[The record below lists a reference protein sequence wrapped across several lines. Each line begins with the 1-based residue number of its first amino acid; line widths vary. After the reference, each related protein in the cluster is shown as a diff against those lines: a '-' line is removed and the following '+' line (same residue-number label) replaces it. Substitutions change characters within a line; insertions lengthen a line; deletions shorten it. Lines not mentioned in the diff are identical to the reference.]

1 MNSEFKAFF
10 ELLLML
16 ILEPRTGVL
25 IGLLL
30 VAAWSDYKTGRIP
43 NILVFPGMVLGLAY
57 NTAYPPFLDATFP
70 WAFEGMGIALAL
82 MLPFYLL
89 RTIGAGDV
97 KLIAM
102 SGAFLGFPSVLWAT
116 LAVFLA
122 GGVLSLAYVIRHGS
136 LRRAFSNIAGMLL
149 SALPGIA
156 RPWPLLTMNSQAS
169 VGTLPYGIAI
179 AAGTIAYLVLHQ
191 LGYVR

>member
-1 MNSEFKAFF
+1 MNSEFKAFL
-10 ELLLML
+10 ELLAML
-16 ILEPRTGVL
+16 ILDPRTGVL

-43 NILVFPGMVLGLAY
+43 NLLVFPGMGLGLTY
-57 NTAYPPFLDATFP
+57 TTMYPPFLHDTFP
-70 WAFEGMGIALAL
+70 WAFEGVGAALAL
-82 MLPFYLL
+82 MLPLYLL

-97 KLIAM
+97 KLMAM
-102 SGAFLGFPSVLWAT
+102 SGAFLGFPSVLWAV

-122 GGVLSLAYVIRHGS
+122 GGVLSLAYVVRQGS
-136 LRRAFSNIAGMLL
+136 LRRALFNTAMILQGAVLGTAWNK
-149 SALPGIA
+149 SALAIH
-156 RPWPLLTMNSQAS
+156 REES

-179 AAGTIAYLVLHQ
+179 ASGTIAYLVLHQ